1 MYQNVLNSVIEHTSR
16 KLGIDKDEV
25 DLIYR
30 SYWKFI
36 REQLSKQPYKGK
48 TEEEVARIAP
58 NINISYIGKIYANIK
73 KVRAY
78 NKRLKNNNDAKY

>member
-16 KLGIDKDEV
+16 KLGIDKNTV

-36 REQLSKQPYKGK
+36 REQLTQQPFKGK
-48 TEEEVARIAP
+48 KEEEVVNIAP
-58 NINISYIGKIYANIK
+58 NINIPYIGKIYVNVNKIK
-73 KVRAY
+73 AF
-78 NKRLKNNNDAKY
+78 NKLKK